1 MKQETKLSTE
11 QQQEQTAE
19 TQTAKT
25 TAPKQF
31 ENVEQL
37 LRYDAAQTAIPPE
50 IANRLNRS
58 VEESPPP
65 RRSWWRRIFGGE

>member
-11 QQQEQTAE
+11 QQREQTAE

-37 LRYDAAQTAIPPE
+37 LRYDAAQTPVPPG
-50 IANRLNRS
+50 IASRLNQS
-58 VEESPPP
+58 VEASPP
-65 RRSWWRRIFGGE
+65 RRPWWRRIFGGE